1 MRYVKCLATAEKTC
15 KEITDGEDDLNNIPN
30 GVLHMFLGKEKK
42 KQCIWRDLV
51 IVCFE
56 VEMQHDVI
64 EMEIDKDR
72 IITRTHTLHSLRPDR
87 SL

>member
-1 MRYVKCLATAEKTC
+1 MLSNC
-15 KEITDGEDDLNNIPN
+15 KKNLQGNNGREDDLNNIPN
-30 GVLHMFLGKEKK
+30 GVLNMFLGKEKK